1 MKKFI
6 IKIEGETLYD
16 LKFALE
22 EVSRVISEGYVE
34 GFNYNKTGQYSFEKN
49 KED

>member
-16 LKFALE
+16 VEIALE
-22 EVSRVISEGYVE
+22 EVSRVISAGYVE
-34 GFNYNKTGQYSFEKN
+34 GFDGNEGGNYSFEKN